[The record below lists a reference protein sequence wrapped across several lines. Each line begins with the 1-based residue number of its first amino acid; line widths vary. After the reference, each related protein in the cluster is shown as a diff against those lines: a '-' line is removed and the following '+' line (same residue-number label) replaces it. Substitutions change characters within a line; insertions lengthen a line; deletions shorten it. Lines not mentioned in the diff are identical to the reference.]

1 MKCAWCGK
9 NVYHTPS
16 GYLACEDLNC
26 SKLFSLKGGGTVDHE
41 ESPQRSLVG
50 RESDEG
56 GKLPDRKRTP
66 SQSTVDHEG
75 V

>member
-1 MKCAWCGK
+1 MKGAWCGK

-41 ESPQRSLVG
+41 ESPPRPLVG
-50 RESDEG
+50 REDDE
-56 GKLPDRKRTP
+56 PDRKRTLP
-66 SQSTVDHEG
+66 QSNMGHEG
-75 V
+75 A

>member
-26 SKLFSLKGGGTVDHE
+26 SKLFSLKSGGTVDYE
-41 ESPQRSLVG
+41 ESPLRPLVG
-50 RESDEG
+50 REGD
-56 GKLPDRKRTP
+56 DA
-66 SQSTVDHEG
+66 V
-75 V
+75 